1 MNHLVAAPIV
11 ADGIVRA
18 SFLTHHRGRLIAK
31 NYLSLTGGRP
41 TSYYFGE
48 AAYDVRLRGLRPT
61 LTIGNL
67 CGFINQNAQITILP
81 TLHGRINFCP
91 GSIYL
96 FTCVGIVHSTPGSTH
111 GNS

>member
-31 NYLSLTGGRP
+31 NYLSLTGGHP
-41 TSYYFGE
+41 TSYYFGK
-48 AAYDVRLRGLRPT
+48 AAYD
-61 LTIGNL
+61 L

-81 TLHGRINFCP
+81 TLHGRIIFLP
-91 GSIYL
+91 RL
-96 FTCVGIVHSTPGSTH
+96 FNGRF
-111 GNS
+111 